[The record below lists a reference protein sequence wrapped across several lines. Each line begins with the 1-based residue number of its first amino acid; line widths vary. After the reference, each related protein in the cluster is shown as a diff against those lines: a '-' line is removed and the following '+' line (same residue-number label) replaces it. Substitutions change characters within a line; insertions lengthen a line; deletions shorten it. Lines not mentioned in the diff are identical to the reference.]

1 MKFVSRSTL
10 FRSLAAFAL
19 SAALLVSTGCN
30 SPNPDN
36 KAITVKSTEST
47 TAPTTSPAPPTT
59 SDQQPQ
65 TTTNVSGQLTVT
77 YINVGQ
83 GDAILIQAP
92 SGKTL
97 LIDGGPKP
105 AASALL
111 SALSEIGIK
120 RLDNV
125 VATHEDADHIGSLDD
140 AIRAYTVGKVYLP
153 KMPTKGT
160 VAMEDFLSAVKS
172 KGLSLIPAKAGVTV
186 DLGPDVSAVM
196 VGPVKDT
203 YEEDNNYSAV
213 IKITFGNTSFLMT
226 GDAESESEQDMINSG
241 ANLQSTVLKVGHHG
255 SKYSTSDEF
264 LSAVRP
270 EYAVISVGHNSYG
283 HPTAEVLNRLKAHG
297 VKIFRTDTQGTITAI
312 SDGKSVKFNTSP
324 VSSSP
329 NPPPTSS
336 SAVASAG
343 NISATV
349 SDPSPSTRERE
360 TVTVH
365 TGKPGANVTITAHYK
380 SKDSVYSGTADG
392 NGVATIS
399 FSVGSPS
406 KGYTVKIDVD
416 VQGGGHTQT
425 SFTPK

>member
-1 MKFVSRSTL
+1 MKLVRQITL
-10 FRSLAAFAL
+10 FRLLWAIAF
-19 SAALLVSTGCN
+19 SATLLVSTGCS

-59 SDQQPQ
+59 SAQQSP
-65 TTTNVSGQLTVT
+65 TTSTPNISGQLKVT
-77 YINVGQ
+77 YVNVGQ

-97 LIDGGPKP
+97 LIDGGPKT

-111 SALSEIGIK
+111 SALSASGIK
-120 RLDNV
+120 RLDSV
-125 VATHEDADHIGSLDD
+125 IATHEDADHIGSLDD
-140 AIRAYTVGKVYLP
+140 AIRAYPVGKVYLP

-160 VAMEDFLSAVKS
+160 VAMEDFLSAVKF
-172 KGLSLIPAKAGVTV
+172 KGLSLTQAKAGVEV
-186 DLGPDVSAVM
+186 DLGTGVSAVM
-196 VGPVKDT
+196 VGPVKEH
-203 YEEDNNYSAV
+203 YQEDNNYSAV
-213 IKITFGNTSFLMT
+213 IRITFGNTSFLMT
-226 GDAESESEQDMINSG
+226 GDAESESEQDMINSDD
-241 ANLQSTVLKVGHHG
+241 NLKSTVLKVGHHG
-255 SKYSTSDEF
+255 SKYSTSEAF
-264 LSAVRP
+264 LTAVDP
-270 EYAVISVGHNSYG
+270 EYAVIQVGHNNYG

-297 VKIFRTDTQGTITAI
+297 VKIFRTDMQGTITAT
-312 SDGKSVKFNTSP
+312 SDGKSVKFNKSP

-329 NPPPTSS
+329 NPPLTSS
-336 SAVASAG
+336 QAVASSG

-349 SDPSPSTRERE
+349 SDPSPKARE

-365 TGKPGANVTITAHYK
+365 TDKPGANVTITAHYK

-399 FSVGSPS
+399 FSVGNPS

-425 SFTPK
+425 SFTP